1 MTQTSLISPLAL
13 LDHAWEYW
21 IDTTQRSTLF
31 LDVMRER
38 SNIAIEHAQQGKP
51 PLLAFDYEL
60 LIDARSLDV
69 PCNYM
74 LLRVLPSG
82 DIHTDATKRPYVI
95 IDPRAGHGAGIGG
108 FKADSQVGVALRA
121 GHPVYFVGFYP
132 DPVPGQRLQDVM
144 QAEALFIEEVAKRHP
159 KASKP
164 CVIGNCQAGWAVAG
178 LAALRPEIMGPIV
191 LNGAPLSY
199 WAGSD
204 EQNPMRYAGG
214 VNGGSWTAALSADL
228 GGGVFDG
235 AHLVKNFE
243 NLNPANTH
251 WGKPYHLYSNIDTE
265 APRYLEFERWW
276 GGHFRM
282 TSEEIEAIVNQL
294 FIGNKLAS
302 GQIQTADGDKID
314 LHKITSPIIVFASWG
329 DDITPPA
336 QALNWIIDLYGHES
350 AIVEEG
356 QTIVY
361 LLHKDV
367 GHLGI
372 FVGGKVAR
380 KQHAE
385 LVNVME
391 MVESLPPGLYEMVID
406 AKTADLAYAEL
417 EQGDYTV
424 SFETRTIEQLRLVDP
439 DSRSDEA
446 IFSTVAQVSEIN
458 ETIYKNTLRPVLQA
472 VITPEMGEWSRKL
485 SPSALKNYVYSNF
498 NPLMAGVAHQA
509 EQVRQA
515 RQVVSEDNFFR
526 GLEQQASE
534 MIMASL
540 NSYRD
545 LRNAASSSYVK
556 TLYGAWGL
564 GTIFPPAA
572 PLEETVRKHAEQRLD
587 TLKIEAE
594 PEFEAG
600 GFTEGLARLF
610 ILAMH
615 HSGGIERRSFLIA
628 EQTQLPEIDP
638 IEWRKAVET
647 QTLLISLDAER
658 AMASLPKLLKNLA
671 ERKRAVEIVTKIT
684 MLTPELED
692 PKSPLAIKAKELLGI
707 KASRAKPAAKASKA
721 GDA

>member
-1 MTQTSLISPLAL
+1 MTQTAFASPLAL
-13 LDHAWEYW
+13 IEQAWEYW

-38 SNIAIEHAQQGKP
+38 GNISIEHAKNGKP
-51 PLLAFDYEL
+51 PLLAFESEL
-60 LIDARSLDV
+60 LIDGRSLAT

-74 LLRVLPSG
+74 LLRVLPLQGIKS
-82 DIHTDATKRPYVI
+82 DESKRPYVI

-144 QAEALFIEEVAKRHP
+144 QAEALFIEEIIKRHP
-159 KASKP
+159 QSSGKP
-164 CVIGNCQAGWAVAG
+164 CIIGNCQAGWAVAG

-214 VNGGSWTAALSADL
+214 VNGGSWMAALTADL
-228 GGGVFDG
+228 GGGIFDG

-243 NLNPANTH
+243 NLNPANTL
-251 WGKPYHLYSNIDTE
+251 WGKPYHLYANVDTE

-282 TSEEIEAIVNQL
+282 TGHEIEAIVNQL

-302 GQIQTADGDKID
+302 GEIQTPDGGTLD
-314 LHKITSPIIVFASWG
+314 LHKITSPIIIFASWG

-350 AIVEEG
+350 AIVAEG
-356 QTIVY
+356 QIIVY
-361 LLHKDV
+361 LLHKDI

-372 FVGGKVAR
+372 FVGSKVAR
-380 KQHAE
+380 KEHAE

-406 AKTADLAYAEL
+406 AKAADLSYSEL
-417 EQGDYTV
+417 EHGDYSV
-424 SFETRTIEQLRLVDP
+424 SFETRTIEQLRQVDP
-439 DSRSDEA
+439 ETREDEA

-458 ETIYKNTLRPVLQA
+458 DALYKNTLRPILQA

-485 SPSALKNYVYSNF
+485 NLDTLKRYAYSDF
-498 NPLMAGVAHQA
+498 NPLMASVSQQA
-509 EQVRQA
+509 EQVRQYRRPIPA
-515 RQVVSEDNFFR
+515 DNIFL
-526 GLEQQASE
+526 GLEKKASE
-534 MIMASL
+534 MITDAL
-540 NSYRD
+540 NTYRD

-556 TLYGAWGL
+556 AVYGPLGL
-564 GTIFPPAA
+564 GAFFPPAA
-572 PLEETVRKHAEQRLD
+572 PIEIKVLAEAEQRLD
-587 TLKIEAE
+587 TLRDEAE
-594 PEFEAG
+594 PQFEQG

-610 ILAMH
+610 VLAMH
-615 HSGGIERRSFLIA
+615 HTGNIERRSFLIGDSIKA
-628 EQTQLPEIDP
+628 SLPEIDP
-638 IEWRKAVET
+638 TAWRQALEA

-658 AMASLPKLLKNLA
+658 SVATLPKLLKSLA
-671 ERKRAVEIVTKIT
+671 ERKRAVEIVAKVT
-684 MLTPELED
+684 MLAPELED
-692 PKSPLAIKAKELLGI
+692 PSSPLAIKAKELLGI
-707 KASRAKPAAKASKA
+707 KASRAKPAAKNT
-721 GDA
+721 

>member
-1 MTQTSLISPLAL
+1 MTQTAFSSPLAL
-13 LDHAWEYW
+13 IEQAWEYW

-38 SNIAIEHAQQGKP
+38 GNISIEHAKNGKP
-51 PLLAFDYEL
+51 PLLAFESEL
-60 LIDARSLDV
+60 LIDGRSLAK

-74 LLRVLPSG
+74 LLRVLPLQGIQS
-82 DIHTDATKRPYVI
+82 DESKRPYVI

-144 QAEALFIEEVAKRHP
+144 QAEALFIEEIIQRHP
-159 KASKP
+159 KANGKP

-214 VNGGSWTAALSADL
+214 VNGGSWMAALTADL
-228 GGGVFDG
+228 GGGIFDG

-243 NLNPANTH
+243 NLNPANTL
-251 WGKPYHLYSNIDTE
+251 WGKPYHLYANIDTE

-282 TSEEIEAIVNQL
+282 TGHEIEAIVNQL

-302 GQIQTADGDKID
+302 GEIQTPDGDTLD

-350 AIVEEG
+350 AIVAEG
-356 QTIVY
+356 QIIVY
-361 LLHKDV
+361 LLHKDI

-372 FVGGKVAR
+372 FVGSKVAR
-380 KQHAE
+380 KEHAE

-391 MVESLPPGLYEMVID
+391 MVESLPPGLYEMVIETK
-406 AKTADLAYAEL
+406 AADLAYSEL
-417 EQGDYTV
+417 EQGDYSV
-424 SFETRTIEQLRLVDP
+424 SFETRSIEQLRLVDP
-439 DSRSDEA
+439 ETREDEA

-458 ETIYKNTLRPVLQA
+458 DAIYKNTLRPILQA

-485 SPSALKNYVYSNF
+485 NIATLKRYAYSDF
-498 NPLMAGVAHQA
+498 NPLMASVSLQA
-509 EQVRQA
+509 EQVRQYRRPIPA
-515 RQVVSEDNFFR
+515 DNIFLD
-526 GLEQQASE
+526 LEKQASE
-534 MIMASL
+534 MITDAL
-540 NSYRD
+540 NTYRD
-545 LRNAASSSYVK
+545 IRNAASSSYVK
-556 TLYGAWGL
+556 AVYGPLGL
-564 GTIFPPAA
+564 GAFFPPAA
-572 PLEETVRKHAEQRLD
+572 PVEEKVRTEAEQQLE
-587 TLKIEAE
+587 TLRDEAE
-594 PEFEAG
+594 PQFEQG
-600 GFTEGLARLF
+600 DFTEGLARLF
-610 ILAMH
+610 VLAMH
-615 HSGGIERRSFLIA
+615 HTGNIERRSFLIGDSIKA
-628 EQTQLPEIDP
+628 SLPEIDP
-638 IEWRKAVET
+638 TAWRQTLEA

-658 AMASLPKLLKNLA
+658 AIATLPKLLKNLT
-671 ERKRAVEIVTKIT
+671 ERKRAVEIVAKVT
-684 MLTPELED
+684 MLAPELED
-692 PKSPLAIKAKELLGI
+692 PSSPLAIKAKELLGI
-707 KASRAKPAAKASKA
+707 KASRAKPAAKNS
-721 GDA
+721 

>member
-38 SNIAIEHAQQGKP
+38 SNIAIEHAQHGKP

-60 LIDARSLDV
+60 LIDARSLSV

-74 LLRVLPSG
+74 LLRVLPSAG
-82 DIHTDATKRPYVI
+82 INTDSNKRPYVI

-159 KASKP
+159 QASKP

-214 VNGGSWTAALSADL
+214 VNGGSWMAALSADL

-243 NLNPANTH
+243 NLNPANTL
-251 WGKPYHLYSNIDTE
+251 WSKPYHLYANIDTE

-282 TSEEIEAIVNQL
+282 TGDEIEAIVNQL

-302 GQIQTADGDKID
+302 GQIQTANGDKID

-356 QTIVY
+356 QIIVY

-406 AKTADLAYAEL
+406 TKTADLAYAEL

-439 DSRSDEA
+439 DTRSDEA
-446 IFSTVAQVSEIN
+446 VFSTVAQVSEIN

-472 VITPEMGEWSRKL
+472 VITPEMGAWSRKL
-485 SPSALKNYVYSNF
+485 SPSAVKNYAYSDF
-498 NPLMAGVAHQA
+498 NPLMAGIANQA

-515 RQVVSEDNFFR
+515 RQVASEDNFFR

-564 GTIFPPAA
+564 GAIFPPAA
-572 PLEETVRKHAEQRLD
+572 PLEEAVRKQAEQRLD
-587 TLKIEAE
+587 TLKTEAE

-628 EQTQLPEIDP
+628 DQIQLPEIDP
-638 IEWRKAVET
+638 IEWRKAVDA

-671 ERKRAVEIVTKIT
+671 ERKRAVEIVTKVT

-692 PKSPLAIKAKELLGI
+692 PSSPLAIKAKELLGI
-707 KASRAKPAAKASKA
+707 KTSRAKPAAKASKT

>member
-1 MTQTSLISPLAL
+1 MTQTTFPSSLSL
-13 LDHAWEYW
+13 LEQAWEYCV
-21 IDTTQRSTLF
+21 DTTQRSALF

-38 SNIAIEHAQQGKP
+38 GNISIAHAQNGKP

-60 LIDARSLDV
+60 LIDGRDLSQ

-74 LLRVLPSG
+74 LLRVLSPVK
-82 DIHTDATKRPYVI
+82 INTDETKRPYVI

-132 DPVPGQRLQDVM
+132 DPVPSQRLRDVM
-144 QAEALFIEEVAKRHP
+144 QAEALFIEEVIRRHP
-159 KASKP
+159 KASGKP
-164 CVIGNCQAGWAVAG
+164 CIIGNCQAGWAVAG

-204 EQNPMRYAGG
+204 QQNPMRYAGG
-214 VNGGSWTAALSADL
+214 VNGGSWLAALTADL

-243 NLNPANTH
+243 NLNPANTL
-251 WGKPYHLYSNIDTE
+251 WGKPYHLYANIDSE

-282 TSEEIEAIVNQL
+282 TGSEIEAIVNQL

-302 GQIQTADGDKID
+302 GQIQTPDGSS
-314 LHKITSPIIVFASWG
+314 LNLRKITSPIVVFASWG

-356 QTIVY
+356 QIIVY

-385 LVNVME
+385 LVNVMD
-391 MVESLPPGLYEMVID
+391 MVEALPPGLYEMVID
-406 AKTADLAYAEL
+406 TKAADLPYSEL

-424 SFETRTIEQLRLVDP
+424 SFETRTIEQLRQVDP
-439 DSRSDEA
+439 DTREDEA

-458 ETIYKNTLRPVLQA
+458 DAIYKNTLRPVLQA
-472 VITPEMGEWSRKL
+472 FITPEMGEWSRKL
-485 SPSALKNYVYSNF
+485 NPDNLKRYAYSDF
-498 NPLMAGVAHQA
+498 NPLMAGVA
-509 EQVRQA
+509 
-515 RQVVSEDNFFR
+515 
-526 GLEQQASE
+526 LQASQ
-534 MIMASL
+534 IRQYRQPVSADNIFL
-540 NSYRD
+540 NLEKQTSGLIIDALNTYRD
-545 LRNAASSSYVK
+545 LRNAATVSFVK
-556 TLYGAWGL
+556 TVYGPLGL
-564 GTIFPPAA
+564 GAFFPPAA
-572 PLEETVRKHAEQRLD
+572 PVEEKTREVAEQRLD
-587 TLKIEAE
+587 TLKADAG
-594 PEFEAG
+594 PQFEAG

-610 ILAMH
+610 VLAMH
-615 HSGGIERRSFLIA
+615 HSGGIERRSFLIG
-628 EQTQLPEIDP
+628 ESIKTSLQEIDP
-638 IEWRKAVET
+638 AQWRKAVEE
-647 QTLLISLDAER
+647 QTLLITLDSARSLAT
-658 AMASLPKLLKNLA
+658 LPKLLKTLA
-671 ERKRAVEIVTKIT
+671 ERKRALEIVGTVT

-692 PKSPLAIKAKELLGI
+692 ENSPLAIKAKELLGV
-707 KASRAKPAAKASKA
+707 KTSRAKTAAKKVS
-721 GDA
+721 